1 MNLSASIK
9 KHDRLF
15 NLIIAVVSII
25 GTLILQPVFD
35 NIFDYSVTPS
45 KLITLLKDGKIAEF
59 NKNRN
64 EIVDRIE
71 FVRLDLSGK
80 ELQGVD
86 LRSVRITDSNFTNSN
101 LSNSNMDE
109 ASFFRTTFNNAD
121 LTNSTLKQAKLEKDE
136 YTVVLISWLQSCMTS
151 LYILFLESH
160 FILVLARRESI
171 VARCFLKITIPEFNI
186 LSNL

>member
-86 LRSVRITDSNFTNSN
+86 SRSVRITDSNFTNSN

-121 LTNSTLKQAKLEKDE
+121 LTNSMLKQAKLEKWKGE
-136 YTVVLISWLQSCMTS
+136 
-151 LYILFLESH
+151 EG
-160 FILVLARRESI
+160 
-171 VARCFLKITIPEFNI
+171 
-186 LSNL
+186 